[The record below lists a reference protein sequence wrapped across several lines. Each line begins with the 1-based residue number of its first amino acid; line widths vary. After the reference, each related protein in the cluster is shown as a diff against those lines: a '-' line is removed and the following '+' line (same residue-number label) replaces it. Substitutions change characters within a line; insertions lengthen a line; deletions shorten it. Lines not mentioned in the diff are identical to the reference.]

1 MLSEVYA
8 ECWLRWMSFMPIV
21 IYAECGL
28 CWVSIKLKVVYAEC
42 QLCWVSIMLKVV
54 YAVCAFAE
62 CRIIIA
68 RLSVQGIDFYEE
80 GDICSMFFAS
90 SGQTF

>member
-1 MLSEVYA
+1 MLSIIYA
-8 ECWLRWMSFMPIV
+8 ESHLCWESFMLSV
-21 IYAECGL
+21 IYAECG
-28 CWVSIKLKVVYAEC
+28 
-42 QLCWVSIMLKVV
+42 LCWVSIMLKVV